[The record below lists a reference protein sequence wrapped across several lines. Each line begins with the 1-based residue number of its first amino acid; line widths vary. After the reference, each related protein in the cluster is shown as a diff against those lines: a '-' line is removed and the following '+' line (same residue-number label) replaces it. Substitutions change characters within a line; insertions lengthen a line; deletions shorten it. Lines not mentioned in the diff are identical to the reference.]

1 MESSASIISPSL
13 MSSFHIS
20 EKPTTTSTID
30 PKITNTATVEDKS
43 TTKAN
48 IDDKVKTT
56 AKMPSATLLLSPV
69 VSRRTSYQE
78 VRGSLKDRQD
88 VNSMYKSLP
97 HNVLLT
103 LQVVHRECRPLGP
116 HPPSI
121 TCPVTRLASRLAE
134 WLVVLQKVSFL

>member
-13 MSSFHIS
+13 MPSFHIS

-48 IDDKVKTT
+48 IDIKVKTT

-78 VRGSLKDRQD
+78 VRAAKNR
-88 VNSMYKSLP
+88 K
-97 HNVLLT
+97 NV
-103 LQVVHRECRPLGP
+103 VCHVFH
-116 HPPSI
+116 
-121 TCPVTRLASRLAE
+121 V
-134 WLVVLQKVSFL
+134 

>member
-1 MESSASIISPSL
+1 MESSASIISQSL
-13 MSSFHIS
+13 MPSFHIS

-48 IDDKVKTT
+48 IDIKVKTT

-78 VRGSLKDRQD
+78 VRCSQK
-88 VNSMYKSLP
+88 
-97 HNVLLT
+97 
-103 LQVVHRECRPLGP
+103 
-116 HPPSI
+116 
-121 TCPVTRLASRLAE
+121 
-134 WLVVLQKVSFL
+134 QKVPCIKACLIMSC